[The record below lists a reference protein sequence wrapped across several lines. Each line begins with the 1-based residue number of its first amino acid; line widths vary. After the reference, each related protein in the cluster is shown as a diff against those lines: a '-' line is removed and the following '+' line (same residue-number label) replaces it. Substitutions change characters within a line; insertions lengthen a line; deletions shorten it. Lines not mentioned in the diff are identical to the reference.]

1 MNKIRLILMAVVC
14 FVAMTA
20 VAQVPTI
27 SEPNNNKT
35 TEENNATWYVIQNVK
50 TGKFLKYVGTQF
62 AMQLTEGSFDGKNS
76 EGLDTSHMFYVTGS
90 VTTDGS
96 VTSAKI
102 HNLAAGTALLC
113 AGPASWTQAGVA
125 FNIKATGKGGVYISL
140 TGEAAASDAFHYN
153 TSMNKVDYYLGSDEY
168 SEWQFIKINDF
179 ADIMGL
185 NDMIDNAFA
194 AVDNAEGWGNGFF
207 SGLKEAYYKEYLK
220 DGGGGWGAGILYW
233 DTSLN
238 KRNHTTLS
246 QTRNDIKETQTIIDT
261 YTDDD
266 GSGYSTIFNYAEIF
280 NGSDPNATNKK
291 YLSKNQTS
299 LIVTGV
305 QATHTNVWQIQ
316 NVEGEYFRLY
326 NEASNMYIAAPEST
340 TAGEV
345 LMTSDANKAGVWK
358 VIVNKATTSGSG
370 SNTVMQNAVVQFQSS
385 DAVGAYLCLGDG
397 KNVKVVANAND
408 AGAKWVVLPVADVSI
423 YDNFYNLATNM
434 VWQYPYYLQENEG
447 LVKKNNIYTS
457 NVAGVDA
464 TETNNLV
471 DGNYSTC
478 FTTEEG
484 GTEYHYLQAQLNESV
499 SQFYFYMK
507 ANVLQSEGR
516 PMNIVVEGSNNGSS
530 FTQIA
535 DVTTQMDD
543 ELFYFSDKIT
553 SGTAYKYLRF
563 TIKSVNVGDKAY
575 SLSEFYVL
583 PSDADVDACV
593 NTIKGF
599 YGTAL
604 YNDAVKGY
612 AGDLVALEA
621 QYYLDRYTVANGK
634 VATNDAD
641 IKAGQYRNKEWTALK
656 SALDAFDK
664 IDASNDT
671 EKYNKGVALVAA
683 LEAFKNSK
691 CSPVFMISSAWENG
705 YSADWAL
712 KCNEKT
718 GALVADEANAWDV
731 RQWFVN
737 YGLDTEEVV
746 PVNAVEMRSALGNK
760 LLMNVPHS
768 SIEPINGWDAE
779 YSKMAYNIRLY
790 NGHEYVM
797 TNDIKQIGIVNS
809 PSTTTN
815 NQNAAWYFTYVGTS
829 AQLAGLDANQN
840 EHTSF
845 VEALAAFGK
854 VYLQAKY
861 YNDNYDSDGDG
872 GLGEYNYKDANGLKK
887 AGFDEL
893 FKTATLHYEKGA
905 ANIVEEFLGK
915 NESGYSADVI
925 NDFVAEIEAHFPNF
939 HLNNPPVGYYY
950 RLRGRYSRN
959 YLVSDIDAG
968 TLKMGALTDGAGN
981 INDDVAAK
989 SILFASLGS
998 KDGTAN
1004 IFAFGPG
1011 RYLKLNGTNIVYDR
1025 IPLADEAGTTYRSHD
1040 IYVGTSRTSTEGYFS
1055 LAFGSQNSNYL
1066 YDGVTKAT
1074 VASTTASNRFD
1085 WEVEVVRE
1093 LPVPI
1098 TAAKMATLYV
1108 PFELVIPEGVIAYVL
1123 YGEAVT
1129 GNGTHYDPSADKMI
1143 DPDKNVFALRRIQG
1157 GIIPA
1162 GTPVILQG
1170 EAKTYYFQINYVPTL
1185 SDEEAKA
1192 TYCYDG
1198 EIENMLQGSHMTTYI
1213 QEQTGITHYILSKKN
1228 DVVGMYKVR
1237 TYDSLTTSD
1246 GITTTFDAGKESFQ
1260 NNGHRAWLPM
1270 SNSKSLGAAGYLFSL
1285 SMDGDETTG
1294 VEHLKPENGE
1304 VEGIY
1309 DLQGRKLESVKER
1322 GIYIMDGK
1330 RVFIK

>member
-1 MNKIRLILMAVVC
+1 MILITLLMAVY
-14 FVAMTA
+14 AMPLS
-20 VAQVPTI
+20 AQVP
-27 SEPNNNKT
+27 SFSSLNNNKT
-35 TEENNATWYVIQNVK
+35 TEENDATWYVVKNVK

-62 AMQLTEGSFDGKNS
+62 AMQLTEGSFDGTNS
-76 EGLDTSHMFYVTGS
+76 EGLDSSNMFYLTGS
-90 VTTDGS
+90 ATA
-96 VTSAKI
+96 AKI
-102 HNLAAGTALLC
+102 HNLDAGTALLC
-113 AGPASWTQAGVA
+113 AGPASWTQDGVA
-125 FNIKATGKGGVYISL
+125 FNIKATGNGGVYISI

-153 TSMNKVDYYLGSDEY
+153 TSMNKVDYYLGNDEY
-168 SEWQFIKINDF
+168 SEWQFIQIKDF

-185 NDMIDNAFA
+185 NELVDKAYD
-194 AVDNAEGWGNGFF
+194 AVENSDIWGD
-207 SGLKEAYYKEYLK
+207 GLWSALGNWWNKREDKITLK
-220 DGGGGWGAGILYW
+220 DGSNGIFGIGKVVPITEKDHSTLGNTRTDISTTQNILNNYTGTNDGDGGYA
-233 DTSLN
+233 SFF
-238 KRNHTTLS
+238 K
-246 QTRNDIKETQTIIDT
+246 
-261 YTDDD
+261 YT
-266 GSGYSTIFNYAEIF
+266 EIF
-280 NGSDPNATNKK
+280 NGGDPNASNKK

-299 LIVTGV
+299 LIVNGV
-305 QATHTNVWQIQ
+305 LETHTNVWLVENI
-316 NVEGEYFRLY
+316 EGEYFRLY
-326 NEASNMYIAAPEST
+326 NEASNMYVAAPDSK
-340 TAGEV
+340 TANEI
-345 LMTSDANKAGVWK
+345 LMTSDVAKAGVWK
-358 VIVNKATTSGSG
+358 VIIKETNTSGSG
-370 SNTVMQNAVVQFQSS
+370 DNTTLANAIVQFQSN
-385 DAVGAYLCLGDG
+385 DVLGAYLCLDSDG
-397 KNVKVVANAND
+397 KNVKVVADAND
-408 AGAKWVVLPVADVSI
+408 SGAKWVVKPVADVSI

-447 LVKKNNIYTS
+447 LVKKGNIYTS
-457 NVAGVDA
+457 NVGGVDGA
-464 TETNNLV
+464 ETENLV
-471 DGNYSTC
+471 DGNYSSC

-484 GTEYHYLQAQLNESV
+484 GATYHYLQANLETAV
-499 SQFYFYMK
+499 SQFYFYLK
-507 ANVLQSEGR
+507 ANVLQNDGR
-516 PMNIVVEGSNNGSS
+516 PINIVIEGSNNGNS

-604 YNDAVKGY
+604 YDDAVKGY

-621 QYYLDRYTVANGK
+621 QYYLDKYTVANGK
-634 VATNDAD
+634 VATKDAD
-641 IKAGQYRNKEWTALK
+641 IKAGQYRNAEWTALQN
-656 SALDAFDK
+656 ALTAFDGV
-664 IDASNDT
+664 DASNDT

-712 KCNEKT
+712 KCNEET

-737 YGLDTEEVV
+737 YGLDTEVVV

-768 SIEPINGWDAE
+768 SIETVEGWDAE
-779 YSKMAYNIRLY
+779 YGKMAYNIRLY

-797 TNDIKQIGIVNS
+797 TNDLKQIGIVNTPS
-809 PSTTTN
+809 STTS
-815 NQNAAWYFTYVGTS
+815 NQSAAWYFTYVGTS
-829 AQLAGLDANQN
+829 AQLTGLDATKY

-845 VEALAAFGK
+845 VDALAAFGK
-854 VYLQAKY
+854 VYLQMKY
-861 YNDNYDSDGDG
+861 YNDNFDADGDG
-872 GLGEYNYKDANGLKK
+872 DLGEYNYKDANGLKK

-998 KDGTAN
+998 KSGTAN
-1004 IFAFGPG
+1004 IFAFGTG

-1123 YGEAVT
+1123 YGESVT
-1129 GNGTHYDPSADKMI
+1129 GNNTHYDPSADKMI
-1143 DPDKNVFALRRIQG
+1143 EPDKNVFALRQIEG

-1170 EAKTYYFQINYVPTL
+1170 EAKTYYFPINYVPTL

-1213 QEQTGITHYILSKKN
+1213 QEETGVTHYILSKKN
-1228 DVVGMYKVR
+1228 GVVGMYKVR
-1237 TYDSLTTSD
+1237 TYSSLTTSD
-1246 GITTTFDAGKESFQ
+1246 GITTNFASGEESFQ

-1270 SNSKSLGAAGYLFSL
+1270 NNNKSLGAAGYMFSI
-1285 SMDGDETTG
+1285 SMGGDDTTG
-1294 VEHLKPENGE
+1294 IFE
-1304 VEGIY
+1304 VEGEKCETEASY
-1309 DLQGRKLESVKER
+1309 DLSGRRVDEIVHP
-1322 GIYIMDGK
+1322 GIYIVDGK
-1330 RVFIK
+1330 RVFVK

>member
-20 VAQVPTI
+20 VAQVPSI
-27 SEPNNNKT
+27 HKNDPGEDD
-35 TEENNATWYVIQNVK
+35 ATWYVIKNVK

-90 VTTDGS
+90 ATN
-96 VTSAKI
+96 AKI

-185 NDMIDNAFA
+185 NDLVDKAYD
-194 AVDNAEGWGNGFF
+194 AVENSDIWGDGFW
-207 SGLKEAYYKEYLK
+207 SGLGKWFDTETDKRKLK
-220 DGGGGWGAGILYW
+220 DGSGIFITPITKKDHSTLGKTRKDINEAQEILDKYTGGDGGA
-233 DTSLN
+233 
-238 KRNHTTLS
+238 
-246 QTRNDIKETQTIIDT
+246 
-261 YTDDD
+261 
-266 GSGYSTIFNYAEIF
+266 GYSTIFNYAEIF
-280 NGSDPNATNKK
+280 NGSDPSAANKN

-299 LIVTGV
+299 LIVNGV
-305 QATHTNVWQIQ
+305 RETHTNVWQIQ
-316 NVEGEYFRLY
+316 NVEGEYFRFY

-358 VIVNKATTSGSG
+358 VIVKAANTSGSG
-370 SNTVMQNAVVQFQSS
+370 SNTVMQNAVVQFLSS

-397 KNVKVVANAND
+397 KNVKVVTNAND
-408 AGAKWVVLPVADVSI
+408 AGATWVVLPVTDVSI

-464 TETNNLV
+464 AETNNLV

-484 GTEYHYLQAQLNESV
+484 GTAYHYLQAQLDKSV

-535 DVTTQMDD
+535 NVTTQMDD
-543 ELFYFSDKIT
+543 ELFYFSNKIT

-575 SLSEFYVL
+575 SLSEFYIL
-583 PSDADVDACV
+583 PSNTDVDACA

-604 YNDAVKGY
+604 YSKEVKGY

-621 QYYLDRYTVANGK
+621 QYYLDKYTVANGK

-664 IDASNDT
+664 IDASDDT
-671 EKYNKGVALVAA
+671 KKYDAGVALVAA
-683 LEAFKNSK
+683 LEAFKASK

-712 KCNEKT
+712 KCNEET

-872 GLGEYNYKDANGLKK
+872 GLGEYNYKEANGLKK
-887 AGFDEL
+887 SGFDTWFASATYYYEL
-893 FKTATLHYEKGA
+893 GA

-915 NESGYSADVI
+915 NEAGYSAKTI
-925 NDFVAEIEAHFPNF
+925 NDFVAEAEAHFPNF
-939 HLNNPPVGYYY
+939 RLNNPPVGYYY

-959 YLVSDIDAG
+959 YLLSDINNG
-968 TLKMGALTDGAGN
+968 TLTMGALTDGAGKV
-981 INDDVAAK
+981 NDDVAAK

-1011 RYLKLNGTNIVYDR
+1011 RYLKLNGTNIVYDC
-1025 IPLADEAGTTYRSHD
+1025 IPLADEAGTTYRSQD

-1170 EAKTYYFQINYVPTL
+1170 EEKTYYFPINYVPTL

-1237 TYDSLTTSD
+1237 TYSSLTTSD
-1246 GITTTFDAGKESFQ
+1246 GITTTFDAGKKSFQ

>member
-20 VAQVPTI
+20 VAQVPSI
-27 SEPNNNKT
+27 HKNDPGEDD
-35 TEENNATWYVIQNVK
+35 ATWYVIKNVE

-62 AMQLTEGSFDGKNS
+62 AMQLTEGSFDGTNS
-76 EGLDTSHMFYVTGS
+76 TGLDTSHMFYVTGS
-90 VTTDGS
+90 AK
-96 VTSAKI
+96 SAKI

-125 FNIKATGKGGVYISL
+125 FNITATGKGGVYISL

-153 TSMNKVDYYLGSDEY
+153 TSMNKVDYYLGNDEY

-185 NDMIDNAFA
+185 NDLVDKTYE
-194 AVDNAEGWGNGFF
+194 AVENSDIWGDGFW
-207 SGLKEAYYKEYLK
+207 SGLGKWFDTTSDKVTLK
-220 DGGGGWGAGILYW
+220 DGWDGIFGIGKVTPITEKDHSTLGKTRTDITTAQDILDKYTEGDGGA
-233 DTSLN
+233 
-238 KRNHTTLS
+238 
-246 QTRNDIKETQTIIDT
+246 
-261 YTDDD
+261 
-266 GSGYSTIFNYAEIF
+266 GYSTIFNYAEIF
-280 NGSDPNATNKK
+280 NGSDPNAANKK

-299 LIVTGV
+299 LIVNGV
-305 QATHTNVWQIQ
+305 RETHTNVWQIQ
-316 NVEGEYFRLY
+316 NVEGEYFRFY

-340 TAGEV
+340 AAGEV

-358 VIVNKATTSGSG
+358 VVVKTANTSGSG
-370 SNTVMQNAVVQFQSS
+370 SNTVMQNAVVQFESV
-385 DAVGAYLCLGDG
+385 DDVGAYLCLGDG
-397 KNVKVVANAND
+397 KSVKVVASANN
-408 AGAKWVVLPVADVSI
+408 AGATWVVLPVADVSI

-434 VWQYPYYLQENEG
+434 VWQYPYYLQENIG

-457 NVAGVDA
+457 NVAGVDGA
-464 TETNNLV
+464 ETNNLV

-484 GTEYHYLQAQLNESV
+484 GTVYHYLQAELKTAVN
-499 SQFYFYMK
+499 QFYFYMK

-516 PMNIVVEGSNNGSS
+516 PMDIVVEGSNNGNN

-535 DVTTQMDD
+535 NVTTQMDD

-575 SLSEFYVL
+575 SLSEFYIL
-583 PSDADVDACV
+583 PSDADVDACAS
-593 NTIKGF
+593 TIKGF

-604 YNDAVKGY
+604 YSNEVKGY

-621 QYYLDRYTVANGK
+621 QYYLGKYTIENGK

-641 IKAGQYRNKEWTALK
+641 IKAGQYRNAEWTALQN
-656 SALDAFDK
+656 ALTAFDGV
-664 IDASNDT
+664 DASNDT
-671 EKYNKGVALVAA
+671 EKYNKGVALVEA

-712 KCNEKT
+712 KCNEET
-718 GALVADEANAWDV
+718 GALAADEANAWDV

-737 YGLDTEEVV
+737 YGLDTDEVV

-768 SIEPINGWDAE
+768 SIEAIEGWDAE

-797 TNDIKQIGIVNS
+797 TNDLMQIGIVNS
-809 PSTTTN
+809 PSTPAS

-840 EHTSF
+840 AHTSF

-872 GLGEYNYKDANGLKK
+872 GLGEYNYKEANGLKK
-887 AGFDEL
+887 SGFDTW
-893 FKTATLHYEKGA
+893 FASATYYYKLGA

-915 NESGYSADVI
+915 NEAGYSAKAI
-925 NDFVAEIEAHFPNF
+925 NDFVAEAEAHFPNF
-939 HLNNPPVGYYY
+939 RLNNPSVGYYY

-959 YLVSDIDAG
+959 YLLSDINNG
-968 TLKMGALTDGAGN
+968 TLTMGALTDGAGN
-981 INDDVAAK
+981 VNDDVAAK

-998 KDGTAN
+998 NEGTAN

-1025 IPLADEAGTTYRSHD
+1025 IPLAAEAGTTYRSQD
-1040 IYVGTSRTSTEGYFS
+1040 IYIGTSRTGTEGYFS
-1055 LAFGSQNSNYL
+1055 LAFGSKNSNYL
-1066 YDGVTKAT
+1066 HDGVTKAT
-1074 VASTTASNRFD
+1074 VASTAASNRFD

-1108 PFELVIPEGVIAYVL
+1108 PFELVIPDGVIAYVL

-1129 GNGTHYDPSADKMI
+1129 GDATHYDPSADKMI
-1143 DPDKNVFALRRIQG
+1143 DPDKNVFALRRIEG

-1170 EAKTYYFQINYVPTL
+1170 EAKTYYFPLNYVPTL

-1237 TYDSLTTSD
+1237 TYSSLTTSD
-1246 GITTTFDAGKESFQ
+1246 GITTKFDAGKESFQ

-1270 SNSKSLGAAGYLFSL
+1270 DNGKSLGAVGYLFSL

-1304 VEGIY
+1304 AEGMY

-1322 GIYIMDGK
+1322 GIYIIDGK
-1330 RVFIK
+1330 RVFVK

>member
-1 MNKIRLILMAVVC
+1 MAVVC

-27 SEPNNNKT
+27 SSTYDDKA
-35 TEENNATWYVIQNVK
+35 TEEDKATWYVIKNVK

-62 AMQLTEGSFDGKNS
+62 AMQLTEGSFDGTYS

-90 VTTDGS
+90 KTN
-96 VTSAKI
+96 AKI

-125 FNIKATGKGGVYISL
+125 FNINATGKSGVFISL

-153 TSMNKVDYYLGSDEY
+153 TSMNKVDYYLGNDDY
-168 SEWQFIKINDF
+168 SEWQFIQIKDF

-185 NDMIDNAFA
+185 NDLINKAYDA
-194 AVDNAEGWGNGFF
+194 ANSSDIWGDGILA
-207 SGLKEAYYKEYLK
+207 GLGNLYNSWRDKVNLKDGEYLNLGFTTITITK
-220 DGGGGWGAGILYW
+220 PMTDNDHSTLGNTRTDIKNAQEILDKYTGSSDGGGGYANLF
-233 DTSLN
+233 
-238 KRNHTTLS
+238 K
-246 QTRNDIKETQTIIDT
+246 
-261 YTDDD
+261 
-266 GSGYSTIFNYAEIF
+266 YAEIF
-280 NGSDPNATNKK
+280 NGSNPNAGDKK

-299 LIVTGV
+299 LIVNGV
-305 QATHTNVWQIQ
+305 QEIHTNVWKFENI
-316 NVEGEYFRLY
+316 EGEYFRFY
-326 NEASNMYIAAPEST
+326 NEASNMYVAALESK
-340 TAGEV
+340 TASEI
-345 LMTSDANKAGVWK
+345 LMTSDINNAGIWR
-358 VIVNKATTSGSG
+358 VIVSENGVTMDGNKIVSAI
-370 SNTVMQNAVVQFQSS
+370 VQFESS
-385 DAVGAYLCLGDG
+385 DTPGAYLYLGDG

-408 AGAKWVVLPVADVSI
+408 AGATWVVLPVADVSI

-434 VWQYPYYLQENEG
+434 VWQYPYYLQENIG

-457 NVAGVDA
+457 NVAGVDG

-471 DGNYSTC
+471 DGNYSSC

-484 GTEYHYLQAQLNESV
+484 GTEYHYLQAQLDKSV

-535 DVTTQMDD
+535 NVTTQMDD

-612 AGDLVALEA
+612 ASDLVALEA
-621 QYYLDRYTVANGK
+621 QYYLNKYTVANGK
-634 VATNDAD
+634 VAANDAD
-641 IKAGQYRNKEWTALK
+641 IQAGQYRNDKRTALQ
-656 SALDAFDK
+656 SALDAFDN
-664 IDASNDT
+664 IDASDDT
-671 EKYNKGVALVAA
+671 EKYDAGVALVAA

-712 KCNEKT
+712 KCNEET

-768 SIEPINGWDAE
+768 SIEAIDGWDAE

-809 PSTTTN
+809 PSTTTS

-872 GLGEYNYKDANGLKK
+872 GLGEYNYKEANGLKK
-887 AGFDEL
+887 NDFDEL
-893 FKTATLHYEKGA
+893 FGTATLHYNKGA

-915 NESGYSADVI
+915 SESGYSATVI
-925 NDFVAEIEAHFPNF
+925 NEFVAAIEAHFPNF

-959 YLVSDIDAG
+959 YLLSDINNG
-968 TLKMGALTDGAGN
+968 TLTMGALTDGAGKV
-981 INDDVAAK
+981 NDDVAAK

-1025 IPLADEAGTTYRSHD
+1025 IPLADEAGTTYRSQD

-1074 VASTTASNRFD
+1074 VASTAASNRFD

-1170 EAKTYYFQINYVPTL
+1170 EAKTYYFPINYVPTL

-1237 TYDSLTTSD
+1237 TYSSLITSD

-1294 VEHLKPENGE
+1294 VEHLKLENGE

>member
-1 MNKIRLILMAVVC
+1 MAVY
-14 FVAMTA
+14 AMPLS
-20 VAQVPTI
+20 AQELTF
-27 SEPNNNKT
+27 SSLNNNKT
-35 TEENNATWYVIQNVK
+35 TEENNAIWYVVKNVK
-50 TGKFLKYVGTQF
+50 TGKFLKFVGTQF

-76 EGLDTSHMFYVTGS
+76 EGLDTSHMFYVTGDS
-90 VTTDGS
+90 TN
-96 VTSAKI
+96 AKI

-125 FNIKATGKGGVYISL
+125 FNINKTGNGGVFISL

-153 TSMNKVDYYLGSDEY
+153 TSMNKVDYYLGNDDY
-168 SEWQFIKINDF
+168 SEWQFIQIKDF

-185 NDMIDNAFA
+185 NELVDKAYV
-194 AVDNAEGWGNGFF
+194 AVDNSDIWGDGFW
-207 SGLKEAYYKEYLK
+207 SGLGKWFDTTSDKVTLK
-220 DGGGGWGAGILYW
+220 DGWGGFLGIGKVTPITEKDHSTLGNTRTDIETAQDILDEYTEGEGGG
-233 DTSLN
+233 
-238 KRNHTTLS
+238 
-246 QTRNDIKETQTIIDT
+246 
-261 YTDDD
+261 
-266 GSGYSTIFNYAEIF
+266 GYANLFKYAEIF
-280 NGSDPNATNKK
+280 NGSDPNTSNKK

-299 LIVTGV
+299 LIVNSV
-305 QATHTNVWQIQ
+305 QTNHSNVWYVE
-316 NVEGEYFRLY
+316 NVEGDYFRFY
-326 NEASNMYIAAPEST
+326 NEASNMYVAMPESI
-340 TAGEV
+340 TADEI
-345 LMTSDANKAGVWK
+345 LMTSDVNKAGTWQVVVDK
-358 VIVNKATTSGSG
+358 NGVELD
-370 SNTVMQNAVVQFQSS
+370 SNDKILSAVVQFVSA
-385 DAVGAYLCLGDG
+385 DAAGAYLCLSSDG
-397 KNVKVVANAND
+397 KNVKVVNAND
-408 AGAKWVVLPVADVSI
+408 SSTKWVVKPVADVSI

-447 LVKKNNIYTS
+447 LVKKSNIYTS
-457 NVAGVDA
+457 NVGGVDGA
-464 TETNNLV
+464 ETENLV
-471 DGNYSTC
+471 DGNYSSC

-484 GTEYHYLQAQLNESV
+484 GATYHYLQANLETAV
-499 SQFYFYMK
+499 SQFYFYLK
-507 ANVLQSEGR
+507 ANVLQNDGR
-516 PMNIVVEGSNNGSS
+516 PINIVIEGSNNGNS

-543 ELFYFSDKIT
+543 ELFYFSDKMT
-553 SGTAYKYLRF
+553 SSTAYKYLRF

-604 YNDAVKGY
+604 YDDAVKGY

-621 QYYLDRYTVANGK
+621 QYYLDKYTVANGK

-641 IKAGQYRNKEWTALK
+641 IKAGQYRNAEWTALQN
-656 SALDAFDK
+656 ALTAFDGV
-664 IDASNDT
+664 DASNDT

-683 LEAFKNSK
+683 LEAFKTSK
-691 CSPVFMISSAWENG
+691 CSPVFIISSAWENG

-712 KCNEKT
+712 KCNEET

-737 YGLDTEEVV
+737 YGLDTEVVV

-768 SIEPINGWDAE
+768 SIEAIDGWDAE

-809 PSTTTN
+809 PSTTTS

-872 GLGEYNYKDANGLKK
+872 GLGEYNYKEANGLKK
-887 AGFDEL
+887 NDFDEL

-998 KDGTAN
+998 KSGTAN

-1123 YGEAVT
+1123 YGESVT
-1129 GNGTHYDPSADKMI
+1129 GNNTHYDPSADKMI
-1143 DPDKNVFALRRIQG
+1143 EPDKNVFALRRIEG

-1170 EAKTYYFQINYVPTL
+1170 EAKTYYFPINYVPTL

-1213 QEQTGITHYILSKKN
+1213 QEETGVTHYILSKKN
-1228 DVVGMYKVR
+1228 GVVGMYKVR
-1237 TYDSLTTSD
+1237 TYSSLTTSD
-1246 GITTTFDAGKESFQ
+1246 GITTNFASGEESFQ

-1270 SNSKSLGAAGYLFSL
+1270 NNNKSLGAAGYMFSI
-1285 SMDGDETTG
+1285 SMGGDDTTG
-1294 VEHLKPENGE
+1294 IFE
-1304 VEGIY
+1304 VEGEECETEASY
-1309 DLQGRKLESVKER
+1309 DLSGRRVDEIVHP
-1322 GIYIMDGK
+1322 GIYIVDGK
-1330 RVFIK
+1330 RVFVK